1 MSSITTTTTH
11 QWDSKVHQPPVPGLE
26 IWLLATY
33 CFRTALTPVVHEY
46 LKELATTFFLY
57 VDDHHT
63 ASETFEDHLEF
74 TLKYYLPRITWAP
87 ITDPIQ
93 RIKESFFEFRN
104 QDKVPET
111 ISPEAGNKTRQTSV
125 ESNAAAALESICDSI
140 QNNATSGADSTK
152 QFHLATDAS
161 VDGTRGVL
169 QLDDTPAG
177 EDSTEKDFKNAGII
191 MWTWGRFNDADRQYM
206 MPERDML
213 AVVRGSK
220 ESHWMIKHSSHPV
233 IAYTDHKGMTN
244 SMANRGHLHGKVSR
258 WIGVLGSRN
267 SNTGTGRVRAR

>member
-1 MSSITTTTTH
+1 HGKFI
-11 QWDSKVHQPPVPGLE
+11 PG
-26 IWLLATY
+26 
-33 CFRTALTPVVHEY
+33 TA
-46 LKELATTFFLY
+46 
-57 VDDHHT
+57 
-63 ASETFEDHLEF
+63 
-74 TLKYYLPRITWAP
+74 
-87 ITDPIQ
+87 DPIQ

-104 QDKVPET
+104 QDKVLET
-111 ISPEAGNKTRQTSV
+111 ISPEAGNKTRHTSA

-140 QNNATSGADSTK
+140 QDNVNSGADSTK
-152 QFHLATDAS
+152 QFHLGTDAS
-161 VDGTRGVL
+161 ENGTRGVL
-169 QLDDTPAG
+169 QLNDTPAG

-220 ESHWMIKHSSHPV
+220 ESHWMIKHASHPV
-233 IAYTDHKGMTN
+233 KAYTDHKGMTN

-267 SNTGTGRVRAR
+267 LNTGTGRVRTR